1 MEKEILE
8 QLKRIADSLEK
19 MTPVGLGGCAGGL
32 PIVRHIH
39 EYPQNV
45 PSQYPPS
52 YTTF

>member
-19 MTPVGLGGCAGGL
+19 MTPIGLGGSAF

-39 EYPQNV
+39 VYPYRD
-45 PSQYPPS
+45 PMLAPYKI
-52 YTTF
+52 T